1 MSEQKD
7 KINSEVMK
15 LLKMEK
21 DDRLSLYKEFE
32 SLRNK
37 YNDGDIVDAIYEKY
51 MDEYKRIIKRALK
64 IKEKLFDK
72 YPNLEPREYDAKVS
86 AYQKK
91 YDFSDEERKVIL
103 KYIRDE
109 KKMTLHDKDIRSLM
123 PFTPLSKALGYRPQ
137 HAAYMTGE
145 MKVSGNEMEHVN
157 RIVKCHHENAQLA
170 QRIQLQSLVYD
181 DTELCALNGTVD
193 RYQVNDVYSYIDP
206 LLFALFIPKFDS
218 LERRMLLTS
227 IAKMIVTRKE
237 GKTFQTQ
244 PEVDLFEDLCKDPSE
259 TQCTTEIAPYKDIS
273 KRCEVQAALWHCVL
287 SLRQG
292 RYYCNE
298 TSNLMH
304 KLEACK
310 NVIFDSPDFSFVKDV
325 GHMVRKLFGVFSY
338 RPIHIMTEPAQPVL
352 NLGFSTSHMAELSV
366 GVETTIPIMTCRM
379 TSEGHDATPT
389 PGSSGKEMINF
400 ETAVKGRNNIYMKGK
415 HMVVKRQTVIH
426 CNGVLVFYVP
436 RRHHGLTSS
445 SSYVYGTMIPKELPI
460 TTTTLERVNN
470 HEICYCTSVTLDRGQ
485 RLNLRSVVVIETLY
499 NELFGENGREVIVGT
514 SAMVLPKENDKGCG
528 YYYSPIDGKCDPST
542 LTDANYDK
550 ISPIT
555 AINADNFKS
564 QATKYGT
571 LFVYESETS
580 ETNTPYGC

>member
-1 MSEQKD
+1 MSDQKD

-21 DDRLSLYKEFE
+21 DDKMSLYKEFE

-37 YNDGDIVDAIYEKY
+37 YDDSDIVDAIYEKY

-91 YDFSDEERKVIL
+91 YDFCDEERKIIL
-103 KYIRDE
+103 KYIRDD

-123 PFTPLSKALGYRPQ
+123 PFTPLSKALGYKPQ

-157 RIVKCHHENAQLA
+157 KIVKCHQENSQLA
-170 QRIQLQSLVYD
+170 QRVQLQSLVYI

-193 RYQVNDVYSYIDP
+193 RYQVSDVYSYIDP
-206 LLFALFIPKFDS
+206 LLFALFIPKFDT

-237 GKTFQTQ
+237 GRTFQTQ

-273 KRCEVQAALWHCVL
+273 KRCDVQTALWNCVL

-298 TSNLMH
+298 TSNLMN
-304 KLEACK
+304 KLESCK

-338 RPIHIMTEPAQPVL
+338 RPIHIMTEPAQSVV

-379 TSEGHDATPT
+379 TAEGYDATPT
-389 PGSSGKEMINF
+389 PNSSGTDIIDFN
-400 ETAVKGRNNIYMKGK
+400 TAVKGRNNIYMKGK
-415 HMVVKRQTVIH
+415 HMVVKRQTVIY
-426 CNGVLVFYVP
+426 CNGILVFYVP
-436 RRHHGLTSS
+436 RRYQGNT
-445 SSYVYGTMIPKELPI
+445 SSYVYGSMVPKELPI

-470 HEICYCTSVTLDRGQ
+470 HDIRYCDSVTLDRGQ
-485 RLNLRSVVVIETLY
+485 TLNLRSVVVIETLY
-499 NELFGENGREVIVGT
+499 NELFGENGKEVIVGT
-514 SAMVLPKENDKGCG
+514 SAMVLPKGETCG
-528 YYYSPIDGKCDPST
+528 YYYSPIDGKCEPET

-555 AINADNFKS
+555 AINASNFQS

-571 LFVYESETS
+571 LFIYESETS
-580 ETNTPYGC
+580 ESNTPYRC